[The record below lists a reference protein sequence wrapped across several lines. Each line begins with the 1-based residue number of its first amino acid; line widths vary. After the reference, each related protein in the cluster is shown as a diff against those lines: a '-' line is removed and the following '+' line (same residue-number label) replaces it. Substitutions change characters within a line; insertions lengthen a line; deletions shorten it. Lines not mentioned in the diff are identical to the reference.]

1 MIIVAGKSPVRPTSM
16 AYSATNVCFDLHG
29 QSQSV
34 SRRQWFSGIKLFTNC
49 ANERHKKAVLLTLSM
64 EGKALFGSLVPP
76 VQSWEDPYLQRL
88 FAHEISH

>member
-1 MIIVAGKSPVRPTSM
+1 
-16 AYSATNVCFDLHG
+16 
-29 QSQSV
+29 
-34 SRRQWFSGIKLFTNC
+34 
-49 ANERHKKAVLLTLSM
+49 VLLTLSM